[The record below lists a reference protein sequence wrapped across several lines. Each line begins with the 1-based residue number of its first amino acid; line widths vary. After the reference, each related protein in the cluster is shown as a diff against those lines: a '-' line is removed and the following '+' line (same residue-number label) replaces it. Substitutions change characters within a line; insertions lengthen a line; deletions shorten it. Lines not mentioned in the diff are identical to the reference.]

1 MLPLHRLFLRSG
13 GFLFIVLVL
22 VAADANAGV
31 RSGNPAFCTWH
42 GDRSQVERFAEIL
55 DLTPETSASVRGTVT
70 DPTGA
75 RVPRARVVLAGPL
88 SVVATTET
96 TAEGEFSF
104 ERVTPGRYEIR
115 VAAEGFRTEPLAID
129 VPADEEMRVAVD
141 LHVSAVA
148 ESVVVSAAQV
158 ELPLARAADSVT
170 VISSRDL
177 QAAQTETVAD
187 ALRLVPGLTVSRNGG
202 RGAVTSLF
210 PRGGESDYSLVM
222 VDGIKANAFGGG
234 YDFSTLS
241 ANQVERIEV
250 VRGPE
255 SALFGADAIG
265 AVVHVVTRHAGRPSV
280 EGLLEGG
287 SFDTSRVGASTWGSR
302 GPWSWGGSAER
313 TASAGYTGIAPATG
327 EQVSNDD
334 FLSTSAGFSAG
345 WRAANGADIRGSVRY
360 VSGDRGYPGPYGS
373 NPIGAYTAVDRLSRG
388 VTGTMQAGGRWT
400 QPFSAGGHTLHQ
412 TVSANFFDLSSDF
425 TSAYGLSASTSSRA
439 TVRSQTDADLTA
451 ALALSAGI
459 EVLSERATSTFI
471 TADET
476 GPLPIR
482 RSAAGLFAEAR
493 YQRLAPLTLTAGV
506 RLEHLVRD
514 AIPASSDLY
523 LPRPALPEDA
533 RWSVNPRLSAAFLR
547 AGSREGA
554 RGWTRIHA
562 AAGTGI
568 RAPDALEIAFT
579 DNPSLKPER
588 SRSVEA
594 GVDQALVHER
604 LIVGAT
610 AFFNRYD
617 DLIVAVGPALADASR
632 YRTDNISNARAQGA
646 ELSAAFRAGWGLT
659 ARAFYTFLDTEIL
672 AVDSVNEAPP
682 PFAVGDPLLRRPRH
696 LASLDLTF
704 ARGGLT
710 AFGRVGG
717 RSQTLDVEPTYGTWG
732 GLFTNPGFSSV
743 DVGASWRI
751 VRSVEVIGR
760 VGNLLNRY
768 YEETYGF
775 PALGRNVM
783 IGVRVAAGR

>member
-1 MLPLHRLFLRSG
+1 MHS
-13 GFLFIVLVL
+13 
-22 VAADANAGV
+22 
-31 RSGNPAFCTWH
+31 
-42 GDRSQVERFAEIL
+42 AEIP
-55 DLTPETSASVRGTVT
+55 DLTPVPAAVRGTVT
-70 DPTGA
+70 DPAGA

-104 ERVTPGRYEIR
+104 ERVTPGRYEVR
-115 VAAEGFRTEPLAID
+115 VAVEGFRTEPLAI
-129 VPADEEMRVAVD
+129 VVSADEETRVVVA

-187 ALRLVPGLTVSRNGG
+187 ALRFVPGLTVSRNGG

-241 ANQVERIEV
+241 ASQVERIEV

-265 AVVHVVTRHAGRPSV
+265 AVVHVVTRHSGRPRV
-280 EGLLEGG
+280 EGLVEGG
-287 SFDTSRVGASTWGSR
+287 SFDTTRVGATTWGSR
-302 GPWSWGGSAER
+302 GTWSWGGSAER
-313 TASAGYTGIAPATG
+313 TASDGYTGIAPATG

-388 VTGTMQAGGRWT
+388 VTGTIQAGGRWT

-412 TVSANFFDLSSDF
+412 TVSANYFDLSSDF

-451 ALALSAGI
+451 ALALSAGL

-471 TADET
+471 TADGI
-476 GPLPIR
+476 GPLPVS

-493 YQRLAPLTLTAGV
+493 YQPLAPLTLTAGV

-514 AIPASSDLY
+514 AIPANSDLY
-523 LPRPALPEDA
+523 SPRPALPEDA
-533 RWSVNPRLSAAFLR
+533 RWSVNPRFSAAFFR
-547 AGSREGA
+547 AGSRQGA
-554 RGWTRIHA
+554 LGWTRIHA

-579 DNPSLKPER
+579 DNPSLEPER

-659 ARAFYTFLDTEIL
+659 ARASYTFLDTEIL
-672 AVDSVNEAPP
+672 AVDGVNEAPP
-682 PFAVGDPLLRRPRH
+682 PFAAGDPLLRRPRH
-696 LASLDLTF
+696 LASLDVTF
-704 ARGGLT
+704 ARGALT

-717 RSQTLDVEPTYGTWG
+717 RSWTLDVEPTYGTWG
-732 GLFTNPGFSSV
+732 DSS
-743 DVGASWRI
+743 RI
-751 VRSVEVIGR
+751 QGSRRWMPAPRGGSRVRSR
-760 VGNLLNRY
+760 
-768 YEETYGF
+768 
-775 PALGRNVM
+775 
-783 IGVRVAAGR
+783 